1 MSLSPAGRLG
11 TAWQRMADRE
21 AQQLREGFIADHSTR
36 PRPRSLIA
44 AVLAGLILLGYVAL
58 VLGGI
63 WLLAGAL
70 GLLGD
75 QGPSQR
81 FMPGLVGAALLAFAW
96 IARPVFPQT
105 PGQVVTQTDAP
116 QLHALIAEI
125 ATTME
130 AARPQRVTVIHDV
143 NAFMGQSGFPPRPA
157 LGLGLGLW
165 YTLAPQERVAIIA
178 HELAHQ
184 KNRDPVRGRL
194 IATALNVLGQVID
207 LLTPDAIMQA
217 REHEEGGMAALSN
230 LVMRGLALGP
240 VGLYTLLLQLVG
252 AEHQR
257 AEFRADLLAA
267 QVAGH
272 DATLSALDTVHLLN
286 HSSMLE
292 TALQRQK
299 HLPQAAHTFLEL
311 RRLWLGQL
319 PGQRAQAREAYLQE
333 RAQLDATHPPTADR
347 LAVIRAYPAAARITL
362 SAARAAQIDAELT
375 PFVRL
380 AEQAAQDEYDERYR
394 Y

>member
-299 HLPQAAHTFLEL
+299 HLPRQHTRFWNCGGCGWVNCPASARRPARPTCRSAHSSMPLTRPRPTGWRSFAPIRL
-311 RRLWLGQL
+311 R
-319 PGQRAQAREAYLQE
+319 PGS
-333 RAQLDATHPPTADR
+333 P
-347 LAVIRAYPAAARITL
+347 
-362 SAARAAQIDAELT
+362 
-375 PFVRL
+375 
-380 AEQAAQDEYDERYR
+380 
-394 Y
+394 